1 MLYPLWETESP
12 VRRASRRQGKTI
24 SRTDSVQICESRRT
38 ASRIIHREKFYIRTE
53 ESAPGVYAQVH
64 SLQTAWTLALRR
76 LPTGFHQPVRQPH
89 AGQNSNTYRLSTISV
104 DSLWIVLCMPLSW
117 SSISLHAV
125 GAQNLGEI
133 FYRLSTG
140 YFRF

>member
-1 MLYPLWETESP
+1 MQ
-12 VRRASRRQGKTI
+12 RR
-24 SRTDSVQICESRRT
+24 ESRHT
-38 ASRIIHREKFYIRTE
+38 ASRIIHREKFYVRAE

-64 SLQTAWTLALRR
+64 SLQTAWTMALRR
-76 LPTGFHQPVRQPH
+76 MSTGFHQPVRQPH
-89 AGQNSNTYRLSTISV
+89 AGQNSNTYGLSTISV
-104 DSLWIVLCMPLSW
+104 DSLWIALCMPLSW

-133 FYRLSTG
+133 SYRLSRG

>member
-38 ASRIIHREKFYIRTE
+38 ASRIIHRENFYLRSQ
-53 ESAPGVYAQVH
+53 ESGPCTDSQVH
-64 SLQTAWTLALRR
+64 SLQTAWTLTLRR
-76 LPTGFHQPVRQPH
+76 LPRGFHQPARLPRARQK
-89 AGQNSNTYRLSTISV
+89 SYTYGLSTISV
-104 DSLWIVLCMPLSW
+104 DSLWIALCMPLSW